1 MGKWLSEF
9 VPNSLGGFFAE
20 KPPEQEKP
28 DCALI
33 GQNGNT
39 HNLAWIASRT
49 LREHGREAE
58 AEEMVKRVFASGSYG
73 EALNIIGEYVNITDS
88 REEKKHT
95 PPHTRRGR

>member
-1 MGKWLSEF
+1 MGKWLSDF
-9 VPNSLGGFFAE
+9 VPNSLGGFIAE

-33 GQNGNT
+33 GQNGN
-39 HNLAWIASRT
+39 
-49 LREHGREAE
+49 LREHGRE